1 MGDTIWLETRR
12 RLRAVL
18 SEQGFQTWIAP
29 LRAAS
34 WDGSALV
41 LEVPSTFFRDW
52 LKRHHLAAIEEAAGQ
67 AAGGSVSVRLLVNR
81 ALAAPQT
88 AEPPPPAAP
97 TVPDPAPG
105 RYTFDTFVVGASNAV
120 AYRAARAVVERPGAR
135 FNPLFVHG
143 GVGLGKTHLLG
154 AVAHA
159 LSTARGVGRV
169 ACLSAENFVNEMI
182 AGLRRDRMDH
192 FRRRFRHIGTLIVDD
207 VQFLAGKVR
216 SQAEFVHTFNALY
229 DGRKQIVLASDR
241 PPHELPGIEET
252 LRSRFASGL
261 LVDVRPPDPTLRVAL
276 TERKAADAGMV
287 LDPAVV
293 QYLAAHRCDN
303 VRQLEGAL
311 ARVDAFA
318 TLTGRAVTPALVREA
333 LAGCAPARRDAPSV
347 ERIVGEVC
355 LHYKVTRAEI
365 VSPSREARI
374 AVPRQVAMYL
384 CRRHTDVSLREI
396 GAHLGRR
403 DHSTVLH
410 ALSAIEER
418 LGRSATLRETMAAL
432 ESRLAT

>member
-1 MGDTIWLETRR
+1 MGDTIWLEACR
-12 RLRAVL
+12 RLRTVL
-18 SEQGFQTWIAP
+18 SEQGFATWIAP

-34 WDGSALV
+34 WDGATLV

-52 LKRHHLAAIEEAAGQ
+52 LTRHHLGAIEAALSEAAGG
-67 AAGGSVSVRLLVNR
+67 AVRVRLLVNR
-81 ALAAPQT
+81 ALAVR
-88 AEPPPPAAP
+88 PAAETP
-97 TVPDPAPG
+97 PVARDATPSPAPG
-105 RYTFDTFVVGASNAV
+105 RYTFETFVVGASNEV
-120 AYRAARAVVERPGAR
+120 AYRAARAVVERPGVR

-159 LSTARGVGRV
+159 LSSQRGVGRV
-169 ACLSAENFVNEMI
+169 ASLSAEQFVNEMI
-182 AGLRRDRMDH
+182 AGLRHDRMDH
-192 FRRRFRHIGTLIVDD
+192 FRRRFRDIGTLIVDD
-207 VQFLAGKVR
+207 VEFFGGKVR
-216 SQAEFVHTFNALY
+216 SQGEFLHTFNALY

-261 LVDVRPPDPTLRVAL
+261 LVDVRPPDPALRIAL
-276 TERKAADAGMV
+276 TERKAAEAGMV

-293 QYLAAHRCDN
+293 RYLATHRCDN
-303 VRQLEGAL
+303 VRQLEGAI
-311 ARVDAFA
+311 ARIDAFA

-333 LAGCAPARRDAPSV
+333 LAGCAPARREPPSV

-355 LHYKVTRAEI
+355 LHYRVTRAEI
-365 VSPSREARI
+365 ASPCRAARV

-384 CRRHTDVSLREI
+384 CRRHTEVSLREI
-396 GAHLGRR
+396 GAHLGGR

-410 ALSAIEER
+410 ALGAIERR
-418 LGRSATLRETMAAL
+418 LARSAALRDAVAAL